1 MIIRLMLL
9 AALYPAFA
17 ADAVAAPVPIRCDTC
32 DEAGFRR
39 LAAGR
44 GPGVYLTYNLARNTV
59 SQYQVG
65 STRAEPEMEVP
76 VARLNLHVPVQR
88 KTAFD
93 YLADANLQAMV
104 NAAAGNGDVLLKI
117 LGEDVI
123 GAPQGSAG
131 WRLHPPLRLRIL
143 FEDGSSVGVSIRHD
157 RANAVFEPGSARTAA
172 GQVIACA
179 GAICGGV

>member
-1 MIIRLMLL
+1 MLL

-17 ADAVAAPVPIRCDTC
+17 ANAVAAPVPIRCDTC
-32 DEAGFRR
+32 DEAGFRQ
-39 LAAGR
+39 LVEAR
-44 GPGVYLTYNLARNTV
+44 GPGLYLTYNLARNTV

-65 STRAEPEMEVP
+65 STRAKPEMQVP
-76 VARLNLHVPVQR
+76 VMDLNLPVSARQ

-104 NAAAGNGDVLLKI
+104 NSAAGNGDVLVKV
-117 LGEDVI
+117 LGEDAI

-157 RANAVFEPGSARTAA
+157 RANAVFEPGSARTAG

-179 GAICGGV
+179 GEICNGV